1 MNILKFVAIVGL
13 ASAQDKTEAEIRK
26 EEADAKKAPEIRGE
40 AEDPADYEEATSEL
54 DADIARKTWEE
65 KIVAQGNDNCAHWL
79 GGKEC
84 VSSQTCG
91 VATYPEGEDKATAG
105 RNADNSF
112 K

>member
-13 ASAQDKTEAEIRK
+13 AVAQDETK
-26 EEADAKKAPEIRGE
+26 ADVAPKKAPEIRGE
-40 AEDPADYEEATSEL
+40 AENPGDYEEATSEL

-65 KIVAQGNDNCAHWL
+65 KIVAQGNANCGHWL
-79 GGKEC
+79 KGKVC
-84 VSSQTCG
+84 VSAQTCG
-91 VATYPEGEDKATAG
+91 IATYPEGEDKAKAG